1 MEWHVFKS
9 VLTLTLLAINFTAT
23 AASFDCAKAGSKVEK
38 LICANPQLSELDSLL
53 QDTYSKARTDL
64 SPIQDQA
71 IVSAQKTW
79 LKRSRN
85 ICADQTCLTAAYNT
99 RINELDPVADSV
111 VTCEEMQKY
120 PERIFFAS
128 GLDLGSGH
136 GSPIDFDYHCSDS
149 LASLPFMKKLL
160 DITEKVRNI
169 RYPIGFCT
177 GTLLYAQ
184 ERYYRYDLAA
194 AGFAPLQYL
203 NYRNLDEASPTIL
216 DYFKQWSEIS
226 PENYRLYTEF
236 FSEFDSALPAL
247 AEHYRKQLNIAEPKA
262 TEAARNALLR
272 IVNWAA
278 GSFPHASFSMSSKL
292 LQMVRDSHTGANELQ
307 KLLADSGQTFSKQQL
322 YQALKAALL
331 MQRPTDYVKLLG
343 DKLSA
348 TEIAGFEQTEEPL
361 LSMAIASPDNLRYLL
376 DKGVAVDS
384 QNDFGKTA
392 LFYAIGLN
400 NYPAVEIL
408 LQHKADVNHAYKS
421 AEELHGADECVYPEL
436 LHTKRT
442 PLMHAAQHAD
452 AKMIKLLLDHG
463 AQLKAIDDQ
472 AYNAADYAAV
482 AHKPENLAFLKS
494 VGLEEAL
501 PEYTP
506 NSTSNSLPIVNRLEL
521 SGSVYKLRMAANR
534 PDILFASVAKA
545 NKPATED
552 KNGLYLLSLAT
563 PDSPKVIAQFP
574 FMNIADIAL
583 SQDGKIAYVM
593 EPLFNG
599 APAEKK
605 FGLSIVDISDAE
617 KPKLLELM
625 EGDFR
630 ALHLSHDGRYLY
642 LHEYPSKDSLKRG
655 TLVYSLI
662 NSLPKLL
669 CQNPF
674 ISSKNTKPLTTSYF
688 TEMNDEPL
696 LAINADYSNIS
707 VFNVSEPCK
716 PQPVLSDM
724 QSKEIG
730 SEMLGAEKLS
740 VIARNSGGLFRFQLG
755 NPPVKIAGYR
765 SQYPGRISINNRLH
779 ILAAVFGKEVAL
791 FKINN
796 DGRFWLFGKFQLNTN
811 QVSDVL
817 VTDAGRVYMATWGEH
832 GELLVGKLP

>member
-1 MEWHVFKS
+1 
-9 VLTLTLLAINFTAT
+9 
-23 AASFDCAKAGSKVEK
+23 
-38 LICANPQLSELDSLL
+38 
-53 QDTYSKARTDL
+53 
-64 SPIQDQA
+64 
-71 IVSAQKTW
+71 
-79 LKRSRN
+79 
-85 ICADQTCLTAAYNT
+85 
-99 RINELDPVADSV
+99 
-111 VTCEEMQKY
+111 
-120 PERIFFAS
+120 
-128 GLDLGSGH
+128 
-136 GSPIDFDYHCSDS
+136 
-149 LASLPFMKKLL
+149 
-160 DITEKVRNI
+160 
-169 RYPIGFCT
+169 
-177 GTLLYAQ
+177 
-184 ERYYRYDLAA
+184 
-194 AGFAPLQYL
+194 
-203 NYRNLDEASPTIL
+203 
-216 DYFKQWSEIS
+216 
-226 PENYRLYTEF
+226 
-236 FSEFDSALPAL
+236 
-247 AEHYRKQLNIAEPKA
+247 
-262 TEAARNALLR
+262 
-272 IVNWAA
+272 
-278 GSFPHASFSMSSKL
+278 
-292 LQMVRDSHTGANELQ
+292 
-307 KLLADSGQTFSKQQL
+307 
-322 YQALKAALL
+322 
-331 MQRPTDYVKLLG
+331 VKLLG

-421 AEELHGADECVYPEL
+421 AEELRGADECVYPEL
-436 LHTKRT
+436 RHTKRT

-617 KPKLLELM
+617 KPKL
-625 EGDFR
+625 
-630 ALHLSHDGRYLY
+630 
-642 LHEYPSKDSLKRG
+642 
-655 TLVYSLI
+655 
-662 NSLPKLL
+662 
-669 CQNPF
+669 
-674 ISSKNTKPLTTSYF
+674 
-688 TEMNDEPL
+688 
-696 LAINADYSNIS
+696 
-707 VFNVSEPCK
+707 
-716 PQPVLSDM
+716 
-724 QSKEIG
+724 
-730 SEMLGAEKLS
+730 
-740 VIARNSGGLFRFQLG
+740 
-755 NPPVKIAGYR
+755 
-765 SQYPGRISINNRLH
+765 
-779 ILAAVFGKEVAL
+779 
-791 FKINN
+791 
-796 DGRFWLFGKFQLNTN
+796 
-811 QVSDVL
+811 
-817 VTDAGRVYMATWGEH
+817 
-832 GELLVGKLP
+832 